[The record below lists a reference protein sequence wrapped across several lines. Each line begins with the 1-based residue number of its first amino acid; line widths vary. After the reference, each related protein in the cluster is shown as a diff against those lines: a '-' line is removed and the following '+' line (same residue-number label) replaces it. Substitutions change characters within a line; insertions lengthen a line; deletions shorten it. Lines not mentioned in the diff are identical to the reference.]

1 MRTVRA
7 RSRVACLV
15 GAMVLL
21 FPFAPAMAA
30 SGDDHNRPVDV
41 TFTKWGVTAP
51 PLPAPQPPFGLFEG
65 FSGDSPLGS
74 FVAEVLWRQ
83 LSLNGHVNGLEALYE
98 SRGRRPFVQRAHPGR
113 VEFGGRGLSR
123 RRHSGRVARRRAGT
137 GRVPEVSRDCRNAEL
152 RGGTRQQD
160 VLRGDDSR
168 RSCPTRLST
177 PRAQRVGRFMWRPGC
192 LRRNL
197 ARQN

>member
-1 MRTVRA
+1 MRTVRT

-21 FPFAPAMAA
+21 FPFAPVMAE
-30 SGDDHNRPVDV
+30 SRDDHNRPVDV

-83 LSLNGHVNGLEALYE
+83 AKPERARQWTRGPVR

-113 VEFGGRGLSR
+113 VEFGGRGHSR

-177 PRAQRVGRFMWRPGC
+177 ARAQRVGRLTRWPGC
-192 LRRNL
+192 
-197 ARQN
+197 